1 MSTYPVKSLIL
12 TACLLAA
19 SSLAA
24 QHSWEDVEKIVAVGD
39 VHGDYDNFVQV
50 LRHAGIINR
59 RGNWTAGE
67 THLVQLGDLP
77 DRGPDTHKAIE
88 LLIKLERQ
96 AARRGGMVHVLIG
109 NHEAMNMLGDLRYV
123 HPGEYEAFVDR
134 NSERL
139 RERYFE
145 LVVQQRKSADP
156 LFEVT
161 PEFENLF
168 NQQVPLGFVEHR
180 VAWSPDGEYGSWV
193 LSKQAVIK
201 VNDILF
207 LHAGIGPEVLGMTLE
222 QINNGVLDELRGG
235 EAGQVG
241 ESGLATSQGGPL
253 WYRGM
258 ASNDEALELA
268 HVNAVLDFYDADRI
282 VVGHTPGLATI
293 VPRFGARVLVI
304 DSGLS
309 AYYGGHLASLTIEG
323 DRLIN
328 TQRGEVLEIPQGE
341 MDRLPYF
348 ESVLELEP
356 EEGALK
362 AYIELLRNPPP
373 VIPAS
378 PQPASQTDQL

>member
-1 MSTYPVKSLIL
+1 
-12 TACLLAA
+12 
-19 SSLAA
+19 
-24 QHSWEDVEKIVAVGD
+24 
-39 VHGDYDNFVQV
+39 
-50 LRHAGIINR
+50 
-59 RGNWTAGE
+59 
-67 THLVQLGDLP
+67 
-77 DRGPDTHKAIE
+77 
-88 LLIKLERQ
+88 
-96 AARRGGMVHVLIG
+96 
-109 NHEAMNMLGDLRYV
+109 
-123 HPGEYEAFVDR
+123 
-134 NSERL
+134 
-139 RERYFE
+139 
-145 LVVQQRKSADP
+145 
-156 LFEVT
+156 
-161 PEFENLF
+161 
-168 NQQVPLGFVEHR
+168 
-180 VAWSPDGEYGSWV
+180 
-193 LSKQAVIK
+193 
-201 VNDILF
+201 
-207 LHAGIGPEVLGMTLE
+207 MTLE

-348 ESVLELEP
+348 ESVLELEAQHLALLVGKVVHQLP
-356 EEGALK
+356 DVRGRFERLCALFGAGLARPLEGAARATLE
-362 AYIELLRNPPP
+362 AAAARRVPPAP
-373 VIPAS
+373 VDVPSGLSGDTGFSA
-378 PQPASQTDQL
+378 